1 MFCMVVLCCMA
12 SPPAVAE
19 EEPPRAAGR
28 PVASQ
33 APPPASVPL
42 VTQNSPPPAV
52 AEQAALDDARKAAVA
67 QAREGNYKEALAAL
81 KRLHEQHRDDLAVLY
96 DYVVICCWAG
106 RYADATALSSGLKP
120 DQVPEYVMQAVAP
133 ALRKSGNLAE
143 AQHWYD
149 TGVARFPGN
158 ADIALGRALTLGDRG
173 HAAQGL
179 KALDAYSL
187 KFPDADAK
195 AIALGKAY
203 LRRQIAPPQPYATQ
217 PRPEASYR
225 AEQDAAVAEAREGN
239 VAKGLTVVE
248 NLYRRYPDDQYLLG
262 DCLFLLQWNKENAK
276 AVEYSRRLRLA
287 TAPPYAVEAGARAL
301 ATAGKLYDCE
311 ALVEKALTAQRRNP
325 ELLVTAAVVFA
336 DIGDVYKAALL
347 LDEAERSRTPGL
359 GKRIAAV
366 RESMGYDRIMA
377 MKKLHDVIRAD
388 AHGGG
393 RDARG
398 GVVMGLSAA
407 GGAWEA
413 HSIAGGTDGKTS
425 PLPPSERL
433 SAITRDAGLES
444 AFWGEQSS
452 IPRNL
457 AEREGRLRA
466 SLALLDGLDA
476 DPACPPQSDCLL
488 QRDIARIQPLA
499 DLGLAREATDRY
511 EAVKGR
517 VPLLPPSAQL
527 AAANAYMR
535 LQQPDKALE
544 IYSAVIAAK
553 DKYVPRLKP
562 DDLYRARNG
571 LFWAYLEDEQLP
583 EALKQAES
591 TRESGL
597 HPTGGQPPLEDTDWK
612 KLDADT
618 TLGYAYLYTNAF
630 EKAETH
636 FKEMADKAPAAS
648 DVQSGLAATYIM
660 RGLPRAALQTIKKA
674 QIFSPDN
681 INLAAHEADALMDAK
696 EWRAAKSIIDD
707 LQEYA
712 PYSGDVRRLQRRW
725 ETHSLYEFRLE
736 SNLAYPFGGKP
747 PGTTSRSQTSSLEWR
762 LYSPP
767 IGYDWRVYGGTALA
781 GGSYDEGLA
790 RQFLS
795 LLGVEYRVPWVT
807 ANLEA
812 RNDDAG
818 SNDMG
823 AALYGSLT
831 PGDHWSF
838 PFSFEIGSRDTPL
851 RARNEGITADSY
863 RMGAE
868 YRWNESRTARINA
881 RGMNFSDGNQRLGVD
896 ASVTQRLWSDFTR
909 HVDGT
914 AGIYVG
920 GNSKDEDRPYFNPKA
935 EAEIAGSLTYGA
947 LLWRSYDKSLS
958 HAVTVG
964 AGGYAQRDYGT
975 LPVLSLG
982 YSQDLDWTDRFSAT
996 YGVGFERRPYDGEQ
1010 ENSLN
1015 AFINLSWKF

>member
-1 MFCMVVLCCMA
+1 MDSTPVLRVVFCMLALCFTVLPSA
-12 SPPAVAE
+12 AAE
-19 EEPPRAAGR
+19 EEPPRTAVQ

-33 APPPASVPL
+33 APPPVISDQ
-42 VTQNSPPPAV
+42 TT
-52 AEQAALDDARKAAVA
+52 LDDARRAAVA
-67 QAREGNYKEALAAL
+67 QARKGDYTEALAAL
-81 KRLHEQHRDDLAVLY
+81 KRLHEAHRDDLAVLY
-96 DYVVICCWAG
+96 DYAVICCWAG
-106 RYADATALSSGLKP
+106 RYAAATALSSGLRP
-120 DQVPEYVMQAVAP
+120 EQVPEYVLQAVAA
-133 ALRKSGNLAE
+133 ALRKSGNLAK

-149 TGVARFPGN
+149 TGAARFPGN

-179 KALDAYSL
+179 KGLDAYSRQ
-187 KFPDADAK
+187 FPDADAK

-203 LRRQIAPPQPYATQ
+203 LRREFAPPQSHSTP

-225 AEQDAAVAEAREGN
+225 AEEDAAVAEAREGD
-239 VAKGLTVVE
+239 VAKGLAVVE
-248 NLYRRYPDDQYLLG
+248 DLYRRYPDDQHLLG
-262 DCLFLLQWNKENAK
+262 DCLFLLQWNKENDK

-311 ALVEKALTAQRRNP
+311 TLVERALTAQRRNP
-325 ELLVTAAVVFA
+325 ELLVTAAVVFS

-359 GKRIAAV
+359 GNRIAAV

-377 MKKLHDVIRAD
+377 MKDLHDVVRAE
-388 AHGGG
+388 AQGGG
-393 RDARG
+393 GAARG
-398 GVVMGLSAA
+398 GEIMALSAA
-407 GGAWEA
+407 GGAREA
-413 HSIAGGTDGKTS
+413 HNIAGEANGKPS
-425 PLPPSERL
+425 SLAASERL
-433 SAITRDAGLES
+433 NAITRAAGLES

-452 IPRNL
+452 VPRNL
-457 AEREGRLRA
+457 AERESRLRA
-466 SLALLDGLDA
+466 SLALLDSLGA

-499 DLGLAREATDRY
+499 DLNLAREATVQY
-511 EAVKGR
+511 EAVKDR
-517 VPLLPPSAQL
+517 VRLLPPSAQL
-527 AAANAYMR
+527 AAANAYMT
-535 LQQPDKALE
+535 LQQPAKALE
-544 IYSAVIAAK
+544 IYSAIIAAK
-553 DKYVPRLKP
+553 DEYTPRLKP

-571 LFWAYLEDEQLP
+571 LFWAYLENEQLP

-612 KLDADT
+612 KQDADT

-630 EKAETH
+630 EKAEKH
-636 FKEMADKAPAAS
+636 FGEMADKAPAAS
-648 DVQSGLAATYIM
+648 DVQSGLATVYVM
-660 RGLPRAALQTIKKA
+660 RGLPRAALQTITRA
-674 QIFSPDN
+674 RVFAPDD

-696 EWRAAKSIIDD
+696 EWRAAKGIIDD

-712 PYSGDVRRLQRRW
+712 PYSSDVRRLQRRW

-736 SNLAYPFGGKP
+736 SNLAYPFGGRS
-747 PGTTSRSQTSSLEWR
+747 PGATSRSQTSSLEWR

-781 GGSYDEGLA
+781 GGHYDEGFA

-823 AALYGSLT
+823 AAFYGSLT

-838 PFSFEIGSRDTPL
+838 PFSFELGSRDTPL

-868 YRWNESRTARINA
+868 YRWNESRTARVNA

-914 AGIYVG
+914 AGVYFG

-935 EAEIAGSLTYGA
+935 EAEIDGALTYGA
-947 LLWRSYDKSLS
+947 LLWRSYDKSLR

-975 LPVLSLG
+975 LPVFSLQ

-996 YGVGFERRPYDGEQ
+996 YGVGFERRPYDGDQ

-1015 AFINLSWKF
+1015 AFINVSWKF